1 MYVIFLVFLVSIFST
16 HYGHSTKLLVE
27 QSASFSTNGNE
38 TVNASG
44 CTDISANNYNQNA
57 TQDDGSCIYQHL
69 GGYEISESIYVEG
82 MMMGLKFNSN
92 GSKYAILQ
100 TDNSPGDGKIV
111 VISTNDSENVAIK
124 EIQLNGFDLPIDF
137 DWSPDGSLFVVMFRN
152 MEIITFDSETGDV
165 SDYLFNLN
173 NSSCQSCYNYVHYGE
188 ISYNPDGTLVSV
200 LTKYSNSFY
209 LDEPTYGLVINTSN
223 EEIVKLF
230 STKYG
235 GSTGTWSPDGTRFA
249 LKSNNLDSIV
259 FFDTKTW
266 ETVGLNISSNEEIYS
281 IDYSKDGEFIAMCSI
296 DKLYVYNASSLANI
310 WTSDIRYCWGID
322 WSSNSDYLGLI
333 QSYNYGWRLTWQSGP
348 EGWEWYSDG
357 TSITIYNTS
366 TGETV
371 DRLTYGNGN
380 VCPTCD
386 YISYFEWHP
395 FDDYH
400 IISGGTIFDEYNQN
414 SFSREDTWN
423 YNGSI
428 EITFGCMEIYSTNF
442 NPNATRSDGSCVEFD
457 EQDIYQYRA
466 DEYLA
471 TESSIYY
478 AYWDFCE
485 WSDSEEEFLCWKED
499 LSALS
504 ENMIDELED
513 CEQSRNGCETEPYC
527 EEIPY
532 GFWGC
537 TNYIPEYW
545 IPPSSDDDQQSF
557 VGMLEDYGEM
567 IFLII
572 TLIITCIVV
581 IVNTNKNDT
590 RVSSVLVDNHED
602 YIIHQEHDAAIVP
615 TSIEI
620 NVRELK

>member
-16 HYGHSTKLLVE
+16 HYGHSTNLLVE
-27 QSASFSTNGNE
+27 QSVSFSTNGNE

-44 CTDISANNYNQNA
+44 CTDISATNYNQNA
-57 TQDDGSCIYQHL
+57 TEDDGSCIYQHV

-100 TDNSPGDGKIV
+100 TDNLPGDGKIV

-209 LDEPTYGLVINTSN
+209 LDEPTYGLVINTSTK
-223 EEIVKLF
+223 EISKLF

-281 IDYSKDGEFIAMCSI
+281 IGYSKDGEFIAMCSI

-466 DEYLA
+466 DEYFS
-471 TESSIYY
+471 TENGIYY

-485 WSDSEEEFLCWKED
+485 WSDSEEEFLCWRED

-504 ENMIDELED
+504 EDMIDGLED
-513 CEQSRNGCETEPYC
+513 CEQSVNGCETEPYC
-527 EEIPY
+527 EEIEY

-537 TNYIPEYW
+537 TDNYEYW
-545 IPPSSDDDQQSF
+545 IPPSSDGDQQSF

-572 TLIITCIVV
+572 SLIITCIVV

-620 NVRELK
+620 DVRELK